1 MPMLSVNAA
10 IEIEN
15 TYQINKNDS
24 NISYI
29 DLSSYF
35 NDYQGCFVLFDATT
49 DSWQIYNKAMAQKRI
64 SPDSTYKIY
73 SALLG
78 LENRYITSASNE
90 MTWNGQEYPIA
101 EWNANQNLT
110 TAFQNSVNW
119 YFQSLDQ
126 TAGLET
132 LEDFYTYI
140 NYGNHDLSGGVS
152 SFWAE
157 SSLKISPIEQVETSD
172 NTYFF
177 ALNIGAT
184 ENATGSKAS
193 DIALSILSDMNI
205 WY

>member
-1 MPMLSVNAA
+1 MVIITLFIFMPMLSVNAA
-10 IEIEN
+10 IEMEN

-49 DSWQIYNKAMAQKRI
+49 DSWQIYNKVMAQKRI

-78 LENRYITSASNE
+78 LENRYITSASSE

-126 TAGLET
+126 AAGLKT
-132 LEDFYTYI
+132 LLIMAIMTCQVVFLPFGQ
-140 NYGNHDLSGGVS
+140 NLPSKFLLLSRS
-152 SFWAE
+152 KCSNDC
-157 SSLKISPIEQVETSD
+157 TSM
-172 NTYFF
+172 T
-177 ALNIGAT
+177 L
-184 ENATGSKAS
+184 
-193 DIALSILSDMNI
+193 ILMQI
-205 WY
+205 IFRL

>member
-1 MPMLSVNAA
+1 MMLLRH
-10 IEIEN
+10 
-15 TYQINKNDS
+15 
-24 NISYI
+24 
-29 DLSSYF
+29 LSSYF

-49 DSWQIYNKAMAQKRI
+49 DSWQIYNKVMAQKRI

-78 LENRYITSASNE
+78 LENRYITSASSE
-90 MTWNGQEYPIA
+90 MTWNGQEHPIA

-110 TAFQNSVNW
+110 AAFQNSVNW

-126 TAGLET
+126 AAGLET

-157 SSLKISPIEQVETSD
+157 SSLKISPIEQVEMLQRLYINDFNFDVD
-172 NTYFF
+172 NIQTVKNALLLLTVTYT
-177 ALNIGAT
+177 AKP
-184 ENATGSKAS
+184 EQE
-193 DIALSILSDMNI
+193 ILMERT
-205 WY
+205 

>member
-1 MPMLSVNAA
+1 MLSVNAA
-10 IEIEN
+10 IEMEN

-49 DSWQIYNKAMAQKRI
+49 DSWQIYNKVMAQKRI

-78 LENRYITSASNE
+78 LENRYITSASSE

-126 TAGLET
+126 AAGLKT

-140 NYGNHDLSGGVS
+140 NYGNHDLSGGC
-152 SFWAE
+152 
-157 SSLKISPIEQVETSD
+157 LLYTSPSPRD
-172 NTYFF
+172 R
-177 ALNIGAT
+177 G
-184 ENATGSKAS
+184 
-193 DIALSILSDMNI
+193 
-205 WY
+205 